1 MKTSHAKAASFNKMG
16 RAALTWLG
24 AGLVLTMVS
33 ACSVF
38 PVVPKELQADVQ
50 KQSAVELTQ
59 VPFFALVDQVYLP
72 ARKGSLQVEMLSA
85 TRRQG
90 FVAYP
95 LKAALPALFASINQ
109 NYPAVVLLN
118 LSLPIAPMWHYAVVV
133 GFNPTTQSMILRSGL
148 YAREE
153 IKLATFLKLWAR
165 SENWAFAVL
174 QPDQMPPEFTEA
186 QTYIEAVAALERSNS
201 GKALLAYQQG
211 LKKWPDDANLQFGLG
226 NALFEAKQINKAQAA
241 YKKAVVLKP
250 NFADAWNNLAEAQ
263 WRLKQKTQARASVKI
278 ALELGGPHVDQYRQ
292 TSEKMR

>member
-59 VPFFALVDQVYLP
+59 VPFFAQEDYQCGPAALAMVLNNAGANTNPEALVDQVYLP

-174 QPDQMPPEFTEA
+174 QPDQMPPEFT
-186 QTYIEAVAALERSNS
+186 
-201 GKALLAYQQG
+201 
-211 LKKWPDDANLQFGLG
+211 
-226 NALFEAKQINKAQAA
+226 
-241 YKKAVVLKP
+241 
-250 NFADAWNNLAEAQ
+250 
-263 WRLKQKTQARASVKI
+263 
-278 ALELGGPHVDQYRQ
+278 
-292 TSEKMR
+292 